1 MAFDLCQSWDI
12 ILPLNTVRLLLGPTQ
27 MLRKVTY
34 ALAAVE
40 GVTQAL
46 SMELDPSWNIKV
58 SRDAFHM
65 PDTIYLQRH

>member
-1 MAFDLCQSWDI
+1 M
-12 ILPLNTVRLLLGPTQ
+12 VRSLLGPTQ
-27 MLRKVTY
+27 MPHKVTY

>member
-1 MAFDLCQSWDI
+1 MVCSLS
-12 ILPLNTVRLLLGPTQ
+12 GPTQ
-27 MLRKVTY
+27 MLYKVTY

-58 SRDAFHM
+58 SRDAFRM
-65 PDTIYLQRH
+65 PYTICLQRH